1 METMIKKRIAVVV
14 GGTDGIGR
22 EIAFNLALSWCQVVI
37 IGRDI
42 EKAVKVQREI
52 QEQTKNRDI
61 DFLCANLSS
70 MKETDRL
77 CSLII
82 NRYPQIHYLVLSAG
96 TILHR
101 HEITAEGV
109 EKNFA
114 INYLSRFLIL
124 QRMLPTL
131 ERSGTR
137 TFSSRIL
144 VINGA
149 ITNGKIYYNDVNLTH
164 NFTIARFVSQQ
175 CRANDLLVLELAER
189 IARSGQ
195 KGVTVN
201 SYKLGVVKTNIRK
214 NFPWWMYLVVVLIL
228 DPIIGMSPAEATQP
242 ALHLL
247 LANEYEG
254 ITGGLFK
261 MVRTFRRINTPTSTC
276 SSIEQQRIWDLSGNM
291 ISKII
296 KGHDYVDA
304 N

>member
-1 METMIKKRIAVVV
+1 
-14 GGTDGIGR
+14 

-114 INYLSRFLIL
+114 INYLSRFL
-124 QRMLPTL
+124 
-131 ERSGTR
+131 
-137 TFSSRIL
+137 
-144 VINGA
+144 
-149 ITNGKIYYNDVNLTH
+149 
-164 NFTIARFVSQQ
+164 
-175 CRANDLLVLELAER
+175 
-189 IARSGQ
+189 
-195 KGVTVN
+195 
-201 SYKLGVVKTNIRK
+201 
-214 NFPWWMYLVVVLIL
+214 
-228 DPIIGMSPAEATQP
+228 
-242 ALHLL
+242 
-247 LANEYEG
+247 
-254 ITGGLFK
+254 
-261 MVRTFRRINTPTSTC
+261 
-276 SSIEQQRIWDLSGNM
+276 
-291 ISKII
+291 
-296 KGHDYVDA
+296 
-304 N
+304 